1 MTARRAELAAVIAL
15 AACLGAGRAL
25 AWDALAVWGAAGL
38 VLLVPGWCALRSV
51 GLEST
56 LGRAGAAPVAAAL
69 SLAVWTPPLAAV
81 YLAGLSRAVVIAP
94 VGGAT
99 VVTAL
104 AVR

>member
-25 AWDALAVWGAAGL
+25 GWDAVAVWGAAGL
-38 VLLVPGWCALRSV
+38 VLLVPGWCALRAV

-69 SLAVWTPPLAAV
+69 SLAVWTPPLAAA
-81 YLAGLSRAVVIAP
+81 YLLGQSLAVVIA
-94 VGGAT
+94 VVFAAT
-99 VVTAL
+99 
-104 AVR
+104 AVLL